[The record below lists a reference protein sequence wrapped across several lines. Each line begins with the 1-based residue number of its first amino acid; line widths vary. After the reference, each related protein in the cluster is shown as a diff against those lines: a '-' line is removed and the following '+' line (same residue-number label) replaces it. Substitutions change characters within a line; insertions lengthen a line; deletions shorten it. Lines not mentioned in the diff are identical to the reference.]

1 MKSCMDFVFS
11 YFVQVFLWLLPLWYI
26 LIVREMWLWN
36 WPAQVKPS
44 WSFPKVSRFPFPAS
58 CSCHC
63 PFLCHKARVMANQ
76 GSPPPTIAYV
86 YTMQAVLNPDQAC
99 EYSFLTKKAEH
110 LHPLFKQKLS
120 QNETP
125 GDKEPTN
132 SESIKV
138 YILYFRSYTLSGSS
152 GIADTRQGYCHL
164 LPLPQLE
171 VGKWLWIFL
180 LCFER

>member
-1 MKSCMDFVFS
+1 
-11 YFVQVFLWLLPLWYI
+11 
-26 LIVREMWLWN
+26 
-36 WPAQVKPS
+36 
-44 WSFPKVSRFPFPAS
+44 
-58 CSCHC
+58 
-63 PFLCHKARVMANQ
+63 MANQ

-138 YILYFRSYTLSGSS
+138 YILYFLSYTFSGSS
-152 GIADTRQGYCHL
+152 GIADTQQGYCHL

-171 VGKWLWIFL
+171 VGK
-180 LCFER
+180 